1 MIIWPINRVL
11 KGESPNVSHWVVPVV
26 RSIQQLHLYS
36 PGNNQTGCS
45 RLLVAGSPLTHV
57 SERECVT
64 WMLLS
69 QVRVRVQ
76 PRVQTP
82 VCRQNFLHF
91 CWQRFNKALKT
102 FLRDLVR
109 VDMISSWCKF
119 PVPPHPKFYLLDLR
133 IVIWLLI
140 PLEALVIRWAH
151 CGYKGMDVV
160 R

>member
-1 MIIWPINRVL
+1 MWVTGSFLWFGAYSSFTCTHLGITRQAVPDYLWLVHRLLTYQRDSAWP
-11 KGESPNVSHWVVPVV
+11 GCYWV
-26 RSIQQLHLYS
+26 RLGLGSS
-36 PGNNQTGCS
+36 PG
-45 RLLVAGSPLTHV
+45 LL
-57 SERECVT
+57 
-64 WMLLS
+64 MLGW
-69 QVRVRVQ
+69 
-76 PRVQTP
+76 TP

-109 VDMISSWCKF
+109 VDMIASWCKF

-160 R
+160 RLAVKLLWLAD